1 MFLKFIFYLI
11 FGARSDVKARLPHD
25 GHVEVVD
32 EGNLQTLGAFVVV
45 AVVERLDV
53 EQHRVTVILACLG
66 TLKTTTKKD
75 ANPEKKQG

>member
-1 MFLKFIFYLI
+1 LI
-11 FGARSDVKARLPHD
+11 FGAWSNVKARLPHD

-45 AVVERLDV
+45 AVVERFDV
-53 EQHRVTVILACLG
+53 EQHRVTVVLACLG

-75 ANPEKKQG
+75 ANHEKKQG